1 VSYSIQIQ
9 ESARLSVA
17 KAGRAHMSRSP
28 EPQGAPCVY
37 AYKRPRPCPQNIAGV
52 FGFLFCDHWVETN
65 NKDNKDQKAMSVETR
80 VLVASASPLTS
91 NLPIIITRN
100 ISFYHRIWPVGGLVI
115 AAIVNVSWMGFLGY
129 WFFKLV
135 EPAFF

>member
-1 VSYSIQIQ
+1 MSPKPDAPICPVPPSPRAPVRVCVQETPAVS
-9 ESARLSVA
+9 
-17 KAGRAHMSRSP
+17 
-28 EPQGAPCVY
+28 
-37 AYKRPRPCPQNIAGV
+37 QNIAGV

-91 NLPIIITRN
+91 NLPIITTRN
-100 ISFYHRIWPVGGLVI
+100 ISFYHRIWPVGGLII

-129 WFFKLV
+129 WFFKLF